1 MIEPPSVILYHTLN
15 DNSLRKGVL
24 SVKRLVNTAQTYY
37 RYSFIIVAAVGLP
50 LVLLAASPLLFL
62 TGSLEEL
69 DLIWVFPAILL
80 PELPLLGFAVYYLA
94 QYLYYRR
101 VELDEIQ
108 EVFLNRTSTRGATR
122 LVGFRVIVTIDG
134 REREMVT
141 KRVFTAA
148 SFGVNLIDD
157 YSGRTALAG
166 YDRNR
171 GELIV
176 LAN

>member
-1 MIEPPSVILYHTLN
+1 M
-15 DNSLRKGVL
+15 
-24 SVKRLVNTAQTYY
+24 KRLVNTAETYY
-37 RYSFIIVAAVGLP
+37 RYNFIVVTAVGLP
-50 LVLLAASPLLFL
+50 LVLLAASPLLFMI
-62 TGSLEEL
+62 GSLEEL
-69 DLIWVFPAILL
+69 DLVWVIPVIMLTG
-80 PELPLLGFAVYYLA
+80 LPLVGFSIYYLA

-108 EVFLNRTSTRGATR
+108 ETVLGQTSTGSATR
-122 LVGFRVIVTIDG
+122 LVGFRVIVSIDG

-148 SFGVNLIDD
+148 SFGVNRIDD
-157 YSGRTALAG
+157 YSGRAALVG

-176 LAN
+176 IAN